1 MKSVHAFMAA
11 TVAATVAAAVAAVAV
26 FRDGAQPCSL

>member
-1 MKSVHAFMAA
+1 MKSVHAFMSA
-11 TVAATVAAAVAAVAV
+11 TVSAAVAAAVAV